1 MDNTSNLY
9 NEKII
14 LLVCS
19 FVFIAIYA
27 IYLIP
32 ILVYIFKN
40 ILSKKL
46 CVYWIDYSFLIASGI
61 IFIITFIIKSTIQP
75 IEEKIQNIEYKDI
88 LTNNIYY
95 IVTKISLNFMCL
107 TIISSLFFDSIIACK
122 LSYKMNKIKKINDTD
137 YISLSEK
144 LKNINIVNMLT
155 FKFGFKFN
163 FYFFSIPFIIIC
175 TIIIILCYLR
185 ILPESVQ
192 SKFKN
197 SLRWTLR
204 WTHLCILILLILSII
219 IMISNKKVL
228 LRKNYYSRNRIA
240 QKIYNVYF
248 NQIIY
253 FTDIIS
259 FKLVSDLIMNIPVL
273 LFLSHFK
280 FNIISLLISEF
291 AIFIYIFL
299 GGCEYLII
307 DKNSKAA
314 KINKALEYLF
324 CMKYLD
330 FHFGEKDHSYV
341 IDQFKFNY
349 TKEEQ
354 KIMDNLNMTIIKNI
368 ENNIADLDER
378 ENRDEKLI
386 LNESTDNI
394 FDEKEIKLE
403 FKTIQEFYLI
413 QKLMMSYFNEN
424 KKLYELNTDN
434 NNDDS
439 YINLSFSLKK
449 KKKNKIMNEQDKNN
463 YLSNIAELSRK
474 SILDSKKI
482 KSYLKLSNYNMFY
495 SIREKELYEELK
507 TIFNIKNEKNEFII
521 ENIFAS
527 KFFELFPFYQMNI
540 NLIINSLEPSKNIKI
555 FNKFANRNKKLK
567 IIEPKDRFSVM
578 STYGRNSNIKNEE
591 NEEYAEE
598 SISENNLYYTNDL
611 YLMYEI
617 YNEDEFNSEK
627 LNNIISEY
635 NKYLLSVIKNINYTF
650 LPIILGIF
658 HIEIFH
664 CKKIIILYRNP
675 LYFTNYINLNRWI
688 NFFLTEESEKIKLS
702 TIFNDIID
710 MNEDEIKSSL
720 QIGEVDYEEIVKILE
735 NDFNFIKKIKNI
747 YPMIHIFLGE
757 ESNTNDSAKKKIKN
771 KNQFM
776 ENSLFDDSLSSSQN
790 ILDAIDKDISYSYD
804 NIVTSEDSLFEKEYY
819 YMIGNNIKS
828 IKLYF
833 TNLFRNN
840 CKLNHINAN
849 SNYCK
854 FMKNKIFNYLTKNSL
869 FTEEKNEKTKDEK
882 DDELD

>member
-1 MDNTSNLY
+1 MDNISNLY

-61 IFIITFIIKSTIQP
+61 IFIITFIIKSAIQP

-95 IVTKISLNFMCL
+95 IITKTSLNFMCL

-204 WTHLCILILLILSII
+204 WTHLCIIILLILSII
-219 IMISNKKVL
+219 IMNINKKVL

-413 QKLMMSYFNEN
+413 QKLM
-424 KKLYELNTDN
+424 
-434 NNDDS
+434 
-439 YINLSFSLKK
+439 
-449 KKKNKIMNEQDKNN
+449 
-463 YLSNIAELSRK
+463 
-474 SILDSKKI
+474 
-482 KSYLKLSNYNMFY
+482 
-495 SIREKELYEELK
+495 
-507 TIFNIKNEKNEFII
+507 
-521 ENIFAS
+521 
-527 KFFELFPFYQMNI
+527 
-540 NLIINSLEPSKNIKI
+540 LII
-555 FNKFANRNKKLK
+555 
-567 IIEPKDRFSVM
+567 
-578 STYGRNSNIKNEE
+578 Y
-591 NEEYAEE
+591 
-598 SISENNLYYTNDL
+598 
-611 YLMYEI
+611 
-617 YNEDEFNSEK
+617 
-627 LNNIISEY
+627 
-635 NKYLLSVIKNINYTF
+635 
-650 LPIILGIF
+650 
-658 HIEIFH
+658 
-664 CKKIIILYRNP
+664 
-675 LYFTNYINLNRWI
+675 
-688 NFFLTEESEKIKLS
+688 
-702 TIFNDIID
+702 
-710 MNEDEIKSSL
+710 
-720 QIGEVDYEEIVKILE
+720 
-735 NDFNFIKKIKNI
+735 
-747 YPMIHIFLGE
+747 
-757 ESNTNDSAKKKIKN
+757 
-771 KNQFM
+771 
-776 ENSLFDDSLSSSQN
+776 
-790 ILDAIDKDISYSYD
+790 
-804 NIVTSEDSLFEKEYY
+804 
-819 YMIGNNIKS
+819 
-828 IKLYF
+828 
-833 TNLFRNN
+833 
-840 CKLNHINAN
+840 
-849 SNYCK
+849 
-854 FMKNKIFNYLTKNSL
+854 
-869 FTEEKNEKTKDEK
+869 
-882 DDELD
+882 